1 MRWDTVLP
9 LLVARWNADTT
20 LTNALGGAHIY
31 PAQASRPVKIP
42 SIEYL
47 ILGNPEG
54 ESFGTIRLRV
64 DFWAKGMA
72 LTGVIEKRLYVL
84 THKDVAQVLGTER
97 LWMRYVD
104 GRTLDYEADP
114 GVTHRALDFE
124 IETVRLK
131 YT

>member
-9 LLVARWNADTT
+9 LLVARWNADSALTT
-20 LTNALGGAHIY
+20 ALGGEHIY
-31 PAQASRPVKIP
+31 PANASRPVRIP

-47 ILGNPEG
+47 VLGQPEG
-54 ESFGTIRLRV
+54 ESFGIIRLRV
-64 DFWAKGMA
+64 DFWAKGIA
-72 LTGVIEKRLYVL
+72 LAGVIEKRLYVL
-84 THKDVAQVLGTER
+84 THRDVAQVLGTER
-97 LWMRYVD
+97 MWLRFQD

-131 YT
+131 YV

>member
-9 LLVARWNADTT
+9 LLVARWNADAALTT
-20 LTNALGGAHIY
+20 ALGGPHIY
-31 PAQASRPVKIP
+31 PANASRPVRIP

-47 ILGNPEG
+47 VLGQPEG
-54 ESFGTIRLRV
+54 ESFGIIRLRV
-64 DFWAKGMA
+64 DFWAKGIA
-72 LTGVIEKRLYVL
+72 LAGVIEKRLYVL
-84 THKDVAQVLGTER
+84 THRDVAQVLGTER
-97 LWMRYVD
+97 MWLRFQD

-131 YT
+131 YV